1 MKHNASLSRPGLHH
15 LSPGLLCEP
24 SYGFLAFILPSH
36 TAARGILRSDVI
48 TPFKTFHMAPHHLES
63 KPNIFPCLQSPWSG
77 PRCLAS
83 SSCPV
88 SPSPH
93 DLDSSLGS
101 QASSYFHDFAL
112 AVSSAWNVLP
122 MACFSLSFSFQHKR
136 QLLRE
141 ASWATQS
148 LPISLACFNNL
159 CNKFLISYVVCSLLI
174 FLLDRK
180 RHEIRGLR
188 VPYSLLFSQSLWCCL
203 TLVGGCYVLVK
214 WMSELSGRT
223 RPRT

>member
-1 MKHNASLSRPGLHH
+1 MTR
-15 LSPGLLCEP
+15 LC
-24 SYGFLAFILPSH
+24 
-36 TAARGILRSDVI
+36 
-48 TPFKTFHMAPHHLES
+48 
-63 KPNIFPCLQSPWSG
+63 FPCPYNIKMKKSFNLSKKILLSAYYV
-77 PRCLAS
+77 PRIVLDITITN
-83 SSCPV
+83 V
-88 SPSPH
+88 I

-112 AVSSAWNVLP
+112 AWNVLP

-136 QLLRE
+136 HLLRE

-159 CNKFLISYVVCSLLI
+159 CNKFLISYVVGSLLI
-174 FLLDRK
+174 FLLDCK
-180 RHEIRGLR
+180 RHESRGLR

-203 TLVGGCYVLVK
+203 TLVGGCYVPVK